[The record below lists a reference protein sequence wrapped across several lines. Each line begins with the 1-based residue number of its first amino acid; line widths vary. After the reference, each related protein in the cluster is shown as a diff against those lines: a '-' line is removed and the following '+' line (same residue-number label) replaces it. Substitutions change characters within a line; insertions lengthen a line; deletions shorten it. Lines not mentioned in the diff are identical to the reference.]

1 MIYAMMTGQPK
12 VTATAGA
19 LLVAGGA
26 VALYFGYE
34 NDASLLSLGAV
45 VAIIAGAVVLM
56 YGLSSIFN
64 PDLALP
70 PSPPAVHHSH
80 DPAHLRL
87 LVQCMGAVAA
97 ADGQI
102 AEEEL
107 ATISRIYER
116 MVGHGVPATQI
127 AGMVAER
134 KGPAVM
140 AQLRAQRASLPI
152 AIRQTIVKCCYLV
165 MMSDLD
171 DSRTEIGKVREIGKA
186 LGFSAQQVEDLIAL
200 AGV

>member
-1 MIYAMMTGQPK
+1 MQPR
-12 VTATAGA
+12 VTTTIGA
-19 LLVAGGA
+19 LIVAGGA

-34 NDASLLSLGAV
+34 SNASMLALAAV
-45 VAIIAGAVVLM
+45 VAIIAGAVVVM
-56 YGLSSIFN
+56 YGLSSLFN

-70 PSPPAVHHSH
+70 GRPQSAASAHE
-80 DPAHLRL
+80 PAHLRL
-87 LVQCMGAVAA
+87 LVQCMGTVAA

-107 ATISRIYER
+107 ATISRIYAR
-116 MVGHGVPATQI
+116 MLGQGVPAMQI
-127 AGMVAER
+127 ASMVAER

-140 AQLRAQRASLPI
+140 AHLRAEREHIPLAM
-152 AIRQTIVKCCYLV
+152 RQTIVKCCYLV

-171 DSRTEIGKVREIGKA
+171 EARTEIGRVREIGKA
-186 LGFSAQQVEDLIAL
+186 LGFSTQQIEDLIAM